1 MLTFHMVIKLT
12 IGFIFLLIIIRL
24 LGKRNLPQLAP
35 GDIVYFMV
43 FGGILEGSIYDNNIK
58 VWQVLI
64 GLLTW
69 ALIIFITELLEAKS
83 KKARKWLRGEACI
96 LINEGKVKHHYLK
109 SNRLEIEQIIAVA
122 RENGIFDLS
131 YIKNMYIESDGGF
144 SIETYTYEYPIREEN
159 YPIYPIIENNKINDN
174 NLTKISKNKNWL
186 ERELDKHYIK
196 NISEVFYADWS
207 KKRGLFILPY
217 EYL

>member
-1 MLTFHMVIKLT
+1 MVIKLT

-69 ALIIFITELLEAKS
+69 ALIIFIT
-83 KKARKWLRGEACI
+83 
-96 LINEGKVKHHYLK
+96 
-109 SNRLEIEQIIAVA
+109 
-122 RENGIFDLS
+122 
-131 YIKNMYIESDGGF
+131 
-144 SIETYTYEYPIREEN
+144 
-159 YPIYPIIENNKINDN
+159 
-174 NLTKISKNKNWL
+174 
-186 ERELDKHYIK
+186 
-196 NISEVFYADWS
+196 
-207 KKRGLFILPY
+207 
-217 EYL
+217 